1 MKLLMRIETV
11 WVGRGGQGIVTATY
25 IIANASII
33 DGFYAIANPEFG
45 AERRGAPVKAFLTI
59 SDAPI
64 EDLEP
69 VKMPEVA
76 VVFDDKLI
84 DPMRFVIDAV
94 RPGGYVILNSGKAPE
109 EARKLVGRDDVHV
122 VVVDAIGIARKHV
135 KLDVPN
141 GPLAGAFSKVMGFP
155 KLESIKQAFENQLGK
170 AVEENYAATKEAYEV
185 AVVIPPAKVD
195 PSAKPKGVIS
205 TTSAFLA
212 GPYEIVTWAETN
224 VGGAVYPG
232 TSLTY
237 TTGGW
242 RIDMPVID
250 HSKCIMCRK
259 CWLYCPDD
267 AVIEAWR
274 EAEGPRGRKF
284 RMKFIDFDYAY
295 CKGCGVCA
303 EVCPTGAIQMVR
315 EI

>member
-1 MKLLMRIETV
+1 MRIETV
-11 WVGRGGQGIVTATY
+11 WLGRGGQGIVTATY

-33 DGFYAIANPEFG
+33 DGFHAIANPEFG

-59 SDAPI
+59 SKDPI
-64 EDLEP
+64 EDQEP
-69 VKMPEVA
+69 VKTPDVV

-84 DPMRFVIDAV
+84 DSMRFAIDAV
-94 RPGGYVILNSGKAPE
+94 KPGGYVILNTGKAPE
-109 EARKLVGRDDVHV
+109 EAAKLVGRDDVNI
-122 VVVDAIGIARKHV
+122 VVVDAIAIARKHL

-155 KLESIKQAFENQLGK
+155 RLESIRQAFENQLGK
-170 AVEENYAATKEAYEV
+170 AVEENYAAVKEAYEV
-185 AVVIPPAKVD
+185 AAVVPAKKVD
-195 PSAKPKGVIS
+195 ASAKPKGIIS
-205 TTSAFLA
+205 TTSAFLT
-212 GPYEIVTWAETN
+212 GPYEIVGWHEVNKA
-224 VGGAVYPG
+224 GAVYPG
-232 TSLTY
+232 TSFFY

-242 RIDMPVID
+242 RIDKPVID

-267 AVIEAWR
+267 AIIEAWK
-274 EAEGPRGRKF
+274 EVEGPRGRRL

>member
-1 MKLLMRIETV
+1 MRIETV

-33 DGFYAIANPEFG
+33 DGFHAISNPEFG

-59 SDAPI
+59 SKEPI
-64 EDLEP
+64 EDQEP
-69 VKMPEVA
+69 VKTPDVA
-76 VVFDDKLI
+76 VIFDDKLI
-84 DPMRFVIDAV
+84 DSMRFVIDAV
-94 RPGGYVILNSGKAPE
+94 KPGGYVILNTGKSPQDA
-109 EARKLVGRDDVHV
+109 AALVGRDDVNIV
-122 VVVDAIGIARKHV
+122 VLDAIAIARKHV

-155 KLESIKQAFENQLGK
+155 SLPSIREAFETQLGK
-170 AVEENYAATKEAYEV
+170 AVEENFAAVKEAYEV
-185 AVVIPPAKVD
+185 AVVIPAKRVD
-195 PSAKPKGVIS
+195 ASAKPKGIIS
-205 TTSAFLA
+205 TTSAFLT
-212 GPYEIVTWAETN
+212 GPYEIVGWREVNKA
-224 VGGAVYPG
+224 GAVFPG
-232 TSLTY
+232 SSFPY
-237 TTGGW
+237 ATGGW
-242 RIDMPVID
+242 RIEKPIID

-267 AVIEAWR
+267 AIIEAWAER
-274 EAEGPRGRKF
+274 EGPRGRKF
-284 RMKFIDFDYAY
+284 RMKVIDFDYQY